1 MDGEK
6 ENHRGQSPEDKRG
19 TWAGSEERA
28 GAATALTEEGL
39 PKSTRPP
46 GGFRGGAETPGN
58 ERSLTFSP
66 LAPASPRR
74 PGSPGGPCGETGSHS
89 LLGEAGP
96 HSPPTTSHF
105 LQGWMPTA
113 PGPPHPPTLSTVT
126 HHRAWRPSLA
136 CGPGTALLTLQIRG
150 DHGDEEECPHT
161 VRLPLSSQASLPRDS
176 PLRPGA
182 PADHQGQVFLLGLQD
197 PQGLSF
203 PGRPQHQDP
212 PETHPKKCPEGQ
224 RGGCGWGQGAQGGWG

>member
-1 MDGEK
+1 MNGEK

-28 GAATALTEEGL
+28 GAATVLTEEGL

-46 GGFRGGAETPGN
+46 GGFRGEAETPGYV
-58 ERSLTFSP
+58 RSLTFSP

-89 LLGEAGP
+89 LLGEVGP

-113 PGPPHPPTLSTVT
+113 PGTPPRPPPPIHS
-126 HHRAWRPSLA
+126 HS
-136 CGPGTALLTLQIRG
+136 
-150 DHGDEEECPHT
+150 
-161 VRLPLSSQASLPRDS
+161 
-176 PLRPGA
+176 
-182 PADHQGQVFLLGLQD
+182 
-197 PQGLSF
+197 PQGLEAQ
-203 PGRPQHQDP
+203 PGLWPRDGLADPADLRGPRGSGRVSPHRAPPPPQP
-212 PETHPKKCPEGQ
+212 SLSAP
-224 RGGCGWGQGAQGGWG
+224 